1 MLLLTEGLGLG
12 IAFDSDS
19 FAALPHGW
27 WTPLLHLAGAA
38 MPAAAALLAAAVL
51 LVWARGT
58 PRTRA
63 PEITVVDSP
72 RRYVPCFLLHVA
84 SFGALVAVSRVLFGG
99 SPVAMS
105 HPGAMVATWLG
116 AVALTVG
123 SWLMALVP
131 PSVIARQV
139 GARAGLIAGAAA
151 LGLVAFLIGRLA
163 QGLWMPLRQA
173 TFASASFVLALLS
186 PTAVADPATLE
197 LGAQKFVVEIA
208 PQCSGYEGVGL
219 TWAFVL
225 AALWLFRA
233 RLRFPA
239 ALLLLVPATLLPF
252 IANIGRLVCLVLL
265 GAYVSPELAEGGF
278 HSYAGSILFCAV
290 ALGIVAFGLR
300 MHFFARDRE
309 AARAADGSTS
319 DSDGDVSDGTVA
331 AYLVPFL
338 VMTGAGLISRAFSG
352 GDSEPLFALRP
363 AAGLVA
369 LVLLNR
375 RYRALVRDW
384 TASPVAWL
392 GGVGVAAIWLAFE
405 RWWPASTAAAGLAS
419 APPMPVAIARATSA
433 IVLVPIVE
441 ELAFRGF
448 LARRICAAAFD
459 RVDAATLPWRG
470 LVISSVAFGLLHH
483 RPVAGIV
490 AGLAYGVIYRRRGVL
505 GDAVVA
511 HAVTNVA
518 LVLVA
523 CVTGRW
529 DLWT

>member
-1 MLLLTEGLGLG
+1 
-12 IAFDSDS
+12 
-19 FAALPHGW
+19 
-27 WTPLLHLAGAA
+27 

-58 PRTRA
+58 PHTRA

-72 RRYVPCFLLHVA
+72 RRYVPCFLLHLG

-99 SPVAMS
+99 SATAMN
-105 HPGAMVATWLG
+105 HPGSMVALWLG
-116 AVALTVG
+116 AVAATVG
-123 SWLMALVP
+123 TWLTALLP
-131 PSVIARQV
+131 PSVIARHTR
-139 GARAGLIAGAAA
+139 ARAGLIAGTAV
-151 LGLVAFLIGRLA
+151 LGLIAFLVGRLA

-173 TFASASFVLALLS
+173 TFSSATFVLALLS

-197 LGAQKFVVEIA
+197 LGAEKFVVEIA

-252 IANIGRLVCLVLL
+252 IANIGRLVSLVLL

-300 MHFFARDRE
+300 LPFFARDRD
-309 AARAADGSTS
+309 AARAAEDSE
-319 DSDGDVSDGTVA
+319 SDGDVTYGTVA

-338 VMTGAGLISRAFSG
+338 AMTGAGLISHAFSS
-352 GDSEPLFALRP
+352 GDAEPLFALRP

-369 LVLLNR
+369 LVLLHR
-375 RYRALVRDW
+375 RYHALLRPW
-384 TASPVAWL
+384 TPSPIALL
-392 GGVGVAAIWLAFE
+392 GGLGVAALWLAID
-405 RWWPASTAAAGLAS
+405 RLWPTAAS
-419 APPMPVAIARATSA
+419 AAATDRPVVLARATSA
-433 IVLVPIVE
+433 ILLVPIVE

-448 LARRICAAAFD
+448 LARRICAAAFE
-459 RVDAATLPWRG
+459 RVDPAALPWRG
-470 LVISSVAFGLLHH
+470 IVISSVAFGVLHH
-483 RPVAGIV
+483 RPLAGVA
-490 AGLAYGVIYRRRGVL
+490 AGLAYAIIYRRRGALV
-505 GDAVVA
+505 DAVVA
-511 HAVTNVA
+511 HAATNAA

-523 CVTGRW
+523 WYTGRW

>member
-51 LVWARGT
+51 LVWSRSATHRRG
-58 PRTRA
+58 
-63 PEITVVDSP
+63 PESTLVDSP
-72 RRYVPCFLLHVA
+72 RRYVPCFLLHAA
-84 SFGALVAVSRVLFGG
+84 SFVALIGVSRLLFGG
-99 SPVAMS
+99 SSVSMS
-105 HPGAMVATWLG
+105 HPGAMVALWL
-116 AVALTVG
+116 AVVALTVAT
-123 SWLMALVP
+123 WLTALLP
-131 PSVIARQV
+131 PRVIVRETR
-139 GARAGLIAGAAA
+139 ARAGLIAGTAV
-151 LGLVAFLIGRLA
+151 LGLIAFLIGRLA

-173 TFASASFVLALLS
+173 TFSCATFLLALLS
-186 PTAVADPATLE
+186 PTAVADPKTLE
-197 LGAQKFVVEIA
+197 LGAQQFVVEIA

-252 IANIGRLVCLVLL
+252 AANIGRLVALVLL

-300 MHFFARDRE
+300 TRFFARDRDT
-309 AARAADGSTS
+309 APAD
-319 DSDGDVSDGTVA
+319 DSDDVSFGAVA

-338 VMTGAGLISRAFSG
+338 AMTGAGLVSHTFSG

-363 AAGLVA
+363 AAGLIA
-369 LVLLNR
+369 LVVLNR
-375 RYRALVRDW
+375 HYRPLVRDW
-384 TASPVAWL
+384 TPSVIALL
-392 GGVGVAAIWLAFE
+392 GGLGVAALWLAME
-405 RWWPASTAAAGLAS
+405 RLRPA
-419 APPMPVAIARATSA
+419 APAPVAVAATNPAVLLRAVSA
-433 IVLVPIVE
+433 ILLVPIVE

-448 LARRICAAAFD
+448 LARRICAAAFE
-459 RVDAATLPWRG
+459 RVDPAALPWRG
-470 LVISSVAFGLLHH
+470 IVISSVAFGILHH
-483 RPVAGIV
+483 RPLAGVA
-490 AGLAYGVIYRRRGVL
+490 AGLAYGIIYRRRGVL

-511 HAVTNVA
+511 HAVTNAA
-518 LVLVA
+518 LVLIA
-523 CVTGRW
+523 WYSGRW